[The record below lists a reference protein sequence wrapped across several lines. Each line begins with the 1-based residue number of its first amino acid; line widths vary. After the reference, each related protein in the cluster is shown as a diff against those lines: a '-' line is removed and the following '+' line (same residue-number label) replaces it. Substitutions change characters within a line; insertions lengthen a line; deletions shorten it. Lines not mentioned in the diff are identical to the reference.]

1 MSKNI
6 YLTEEQK
13 LYVQENKDKNDYENS
28 KEILI
33 SDLIDM
39 MVSDEMNK
47 CKSCNTKFTEAELH
61 YRGFDPSFN
70 FYNFLFKS
78 HCTKCIEQCKIKFT
92 VEDMDKF
99 NPKLFDTVKD
109 DPEKMKY

>member
-1 MSKNI
+1 MDS
-6 YLTEEQK
+6 
-13 LYVQENKDKNDYENS
+13 
-28 KEILI
+28 
-33 SDLIDM
+33 
-39 MVSDEMNK
+39 

-61 YRGFDPSFN
+61 YRDFDPSFN

-109 DPEKMKY
+109 DPEKMKYYKYLDNDVMNDRIYDIIRNDPEMRKRI